1 MSELDDL
8 NELKEI
14 LLTAQSEG
22 KLTPQGKTKLDAI
35 ESGPLAGPTISNIL
49 QGITFELVLIDDLSE
64 KLL

>member
-35 ESGPLAGPTISNIL
+35 ESVPLAVPTISNIL
-49 QGITFELVLIDDLSE
+49 QGITF
-64 KLL
+64 